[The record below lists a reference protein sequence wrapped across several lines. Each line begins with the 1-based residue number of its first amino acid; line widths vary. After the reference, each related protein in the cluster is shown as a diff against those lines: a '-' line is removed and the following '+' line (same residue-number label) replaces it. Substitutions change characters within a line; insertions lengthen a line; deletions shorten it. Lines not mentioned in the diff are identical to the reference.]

1 VNTDVAHAALA
12 ALGVAFLVGSLAGLA
27 VGRIRDLPA
36 GVATG
41 CLIIGLTG
49 IAGAVATGV
58 DMLAQ
63 VRAATPE
70 TLAGFDVAEIWGAT
84 WALGVFGTLPTLF
97 GLFFVMEARGRAGE
111 LANGGRKGLRAPR
124 RSTRALERRQKLAR
138 ALMQV
143 AKLMMFGAMG
153 LIVLVTFDLP
163 WGFGAGFLTIAAA
176 CLLILLALFVD
187 PDGDAMARMIVFI
200 VAVGFLLFGVGTLFL
215 IE

>member
-12 ALGVAFLVGSLAGLA
+12 ALGIAFLVGSLAGLA
-27 VGRIRDLPA
+27 VGRVRGLPA

-41 CLIIGLTG
+41 CLIIGLT
-49 IAGAVATGV
+49 AVATGV
-58 DMLAQ
+58 DMLSQ
-63 VRAATPE
+63 VRATTPE

-97 GLFFVMEARGRAGE
+97 GLFFVMEARGRAAE

-124 RSTRALERRQKLAR
+124 RSTRGLERRQKVAR